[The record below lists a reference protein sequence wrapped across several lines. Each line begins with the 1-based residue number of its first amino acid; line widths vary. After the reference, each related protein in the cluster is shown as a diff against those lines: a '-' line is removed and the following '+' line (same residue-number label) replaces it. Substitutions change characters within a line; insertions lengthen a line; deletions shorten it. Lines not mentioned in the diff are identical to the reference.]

1 MTQDAGRRTQD
12 VDAHEP
18 FVVHVRPARL
28 SDVPGLHA
36 LINQWAGQR
45 VMLARSQSELYE
57 TIRDFQVAEAEVGG
71 LVGCCALHIDTA
83 TIGEIKSLAV
93 ATAVQGR
100 GVGGRLVR
108 ACIAEADRIGL
119 ERVFCLTYQV
129 DFFAHIGF
137 VKVDRSRLPEK
148 VWGECIRCHKFLD
161 CDETA
166 LWTAVRD
173 QVATGA
179 VRPGL

>member
-1 MTQDAGRRTQD
+1 MSDLAIT
-12 VDAHEP
+12 
-18 FVVHVRPARL
+18 VRPARL
-28 SDVPGLHA
+28 ADVPALHV
-36 LINQWAGQR
+36 LINQWAGKR
-45 VMLARSQSELYE
+45 VMLARSQSELFE
-57 TIRDFQVAEAEVGG
+57 TIRDFQVAEADVGG

-93 ATAVQGR
+93 AEAVQGR
-100 GVGGRLVR
+100 GVGGSLVR
-108 ACIAEADRIGL
+108 TCMAEAATIGL

-129 DFFAHIGF
+129 EFFAHLGF

-166 LWTAVRD
+166 MWIAVRD
-173 QVATGA
+173 QVAPGA